1 MPTLTMKATE
11 MQDATVQRISLVTR
25 AATRLPIKV
34 IKGETPMSILNKSL
48 DLANVFKGDKK
59 NSGPVVVGVAT
70 MKSEDMTGITK
81 VLEEAGFKVQKSE
94 DLEDGSTVFPQVEG
108 ATFEDTTV
116 IRMND
121 NVALAMKAFKP
132 WSLDFEVE
140 GGASFS
146 ELCAAQ
152 GFYPGISTLLDVL
165 HAAILHSAENATNPA
180 DAAKE
185 VGKMFD
191 QAKAYTMGLVNALP
205 SKAFKLE
212 SLEPEVAVKGEQQS
226 ADLENQEGTTTVA
239 NPEPAPA
246 PAAKAED
253 ATVTDPVVDP
263 AAATAA
269 ETTASQEPAATSAPA
284 PAAKAEADP
293 LLLKM
298 AETLAGLA
306 KKMDTVTESVSGV
319 TKEVANLSQGMQD
332 LSGRVDGAEK
342 VAKAAHEALEGTVV
356 LGSGGD
362 AGDRTQAVKSD
373 KSSSGREIDTAYA
386 RRPRR
391 V

>member
-34 IKGETPMSILNKSL
+34 IKGEKPMSILNRTL
-48 DLANVFKGDKK
+48 DLASVFKAEKK
-59 NSGPVVVGVAT
+59 ATGPVVVGVAT
-70 MKSEDMTGITK
+70 MQSEDMTGIMGA
-81 VLEEAGFKVQKSE
+81 LEEAGFTVQKTE
-94 DLEDGSTVFPQVEG
+94 NQEDGSTVFPQVEG

-165 HAAILHSAENATNPA
+165 RTAILRSAENAMNPA

-185 VGKMFD
+185 VGNMFD
-191 QAKAYTMGLVNALP
+191 QAKAYTISLVNALP

-212 SLEPEVAVKGEQQS
+212 SVEVEVVVGDEPQS
-226 ADLENQEGTTTVA
+226 ADLENQEEYTEVA
-239 NPEPAPA
+239 SEEAPFPVVKA
-246 PAAKAED
+246 EKGSVTNPAAP
-253 ATVTDPVVDP
+253 TP
-263 AAATAA
+263 AVK
-269 ETTASQEPAATSAPA
+269 E
-284 PAAKAEADP
+284 EADP
-293 LLLKM
+293 LLTRM
-298 AETLAGLA
+298 AEVLAGLT
-306 KKMDTVTESVSGV
+306 KKMDTVAESVSGV
-319 TKEVANLSQGMQD
+319 SKEVATLNQRTQE

-342 VAKAAHEALEGTVV
+342 VAKAAQEALEGTVV

-362 AGDRTQAVKSD
+362 AGDRTQAVKSEGN
-373 KSSSGREIDTAYA
+373 KAGREIDTAY
-386 RRPRR
+386 RPRR
-391 V
+391 RA